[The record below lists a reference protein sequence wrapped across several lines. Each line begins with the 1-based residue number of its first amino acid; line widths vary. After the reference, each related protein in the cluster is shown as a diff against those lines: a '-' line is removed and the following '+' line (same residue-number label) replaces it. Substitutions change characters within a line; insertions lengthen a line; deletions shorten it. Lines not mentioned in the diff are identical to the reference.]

1 MHRLGRRNFIRGM
14 GAAGLFSPF
23 VSLLNPREAR
33 AAVGSAKYLM
43 IFHTTGTDLGLWRP
57 TGSTSNQIAYS
68 EMLEPLAALQ
78 DSLVIIEGL
87 DSKGTANNHGAPGGL
102 TGVGHSS
109 NERISLEQF
118 VGDGLDAQGVSTA
131 FSSLILGGES
141 SQSQSTFFRD
151 GQALSPLFL
160 PTTAFNTVFGAA
172 VPGPDNGESAA
183 ERLARRQS
191 ILDVVNDQLGTLS
204 DQLGSE
210 ERQKLELH
218 ADSIRELEE
227 RLTLE
232 AKGGGGGAGCTEVSE
247 PQDSSEPLHNCALL
261 ADMAATA
268 FACDLTRVAAI
279 EFGHHQATQIGMP
292 EIGAGDW
299 HQFLHGGQTQNL
311 INVERWV
318 GEQFVATAQKLQSLP
333 SPDGDGSLYD
343 HTLMIWTRGMGDA
356 VGHSGTDMRFV
367 LAGGAGGYLDTT
379 PNGRYIQ
386 GSGEAHQRVLLNC
399 CEAMGITNFSGF
411 GSTDVGAGDR
421 EPLSSV
427 GS

>member
-1 MHRLGRRNFIRGM
+1 MRGI

-23 VSLLNPREAR
+23 VSLLDQGKAQ

-43 IFHTTGTDLGLWRP
+43 IFHTTGTDINLWRP
-57 TGSTSNQIAYS
+57 AGSTSSQIVFS
-68 EMLEPLAALQ
+68 EMLQPLSPIV

-87 DSKGTANNHGAPGGL
+87 DSKGTATNHAAPGGL
-102 TGVGHSS
+102 TGVGYSS
-109 NERISLEQF
+109 NDRISLEQF
-118 VGDGLDAQGVSTA
+118 VGDELDAQGVSTA

-141 SQSQSTFFRD
+141 SQSQSTFYRD

-160 PTTAFNTVFGAA
+160 PSTAYNTIFGA
-172 VPGPDNGESAA
+172 VTPDPGNGESAA
-183 ERLARRQS
+183 DRLARRQS
-191 ILDVVNDQLGTLS
+191 ILDLVNDQLGTLS
-204 DQLGSE
+204 SELGSE

-227 RLTLE
+227 RLALD
-232 AKGGGGGAGCTEVSE
+232 AGGGSGGAACTEYE
-247 PQDSSEPLHNCALL
+247 APQDSSESLYNCALL

-279 EFGHHQATQIGMP
+279 EFGHHQATQIGIP

-299 HQFLHGGQTQNL
+299 HQYLHAGLSQNL

-318 GEQFVATAQKLQSLP
+318 GEQFVAVAQKLQSLP
-333 SPDGDGSLYD
+333 SPDGNGSLYD
-343 HTLMIWTRGMGDA
+343 QTLMIWTRGMGDA
-356 VGHSGTDMRFV
+356 IGHSGTDMRFV

-379 PNGRYIQ
+379 ANGRYLQ
-386 GSGEAHQRVLLNC
+386 GGGQAHQRVLFNC
-399 CEAMGITNFSGF
+399 CEAMGITDFTGF
-411 GSTDVGAGDR
+411 GSTDASAGAR